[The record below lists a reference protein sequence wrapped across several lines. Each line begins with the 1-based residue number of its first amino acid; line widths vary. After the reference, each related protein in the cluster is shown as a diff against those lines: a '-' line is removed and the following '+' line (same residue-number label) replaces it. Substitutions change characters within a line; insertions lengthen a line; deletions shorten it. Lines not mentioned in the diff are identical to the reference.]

1 MSPER
6 HQRFIDTLKR
16 RQTSLTVVMENVHK
30 PHNFS
35 AIVRSCEAVGVH
47 RAHAVYPEGGI
58 GNNAGTT
65 VGAHKWVQVDTHRNI
80 QTPFQQLKAQGFQLL
95 TAHLDETAVDFRE
108 VDYTQPTAV
117 VMGSELHGISEEAAQ
132 LADHSIV
139 IPMLGL
145 TESLN
150 VSVATALIL
159 FEAQRQRQLAGMYE
173 QPELD
178 EATRKTLMF
187 EWAYP
192 DLARRYQSRG
202 EPYPELD
209 DEGYLVTQNSRDSQR
224 LP

>member
-6 HQRFIDTLKR
+6 HQRFVDTLNR
-16 RQTSLTVVMENVHK
+16 RQTDLTVVMENVHK

-58 GNNAGTT
+58 GRNAGTT
-65 VGAHKWVQVDTHRNI
+65 VGAHKWVEVATHQNI
-80 QTPFQQLKAQGFQLL
+80 DEPCRDLKKQGFQLL
-95 TAHLDETAVDFRE
+95 TAHLDDSAVDFRQ
-108 VDYTQPTAV
+108 VDYTRPTAII
-117 VMGSELHGISEEAAQ
+117 MGSELHGISERAAE

-159 FEAQRQRQLAGMYE
+159 FEAQRQRQLAGLYDTPQLDGETRRRLLFEWSYPDIARRCRERNETYPM
-173 QPELD
+173 LD
-178 EATRKTLMF
+178 E
-187 EWAYP
+187 
-192 DLARRYQSRG
+192 Q
-202 EPYPELD
+202 
-209 DEGYLVTQNSRDSQR
+209 GYLMTQNRRDTDR